1 MSTLFTPR
9 RTTDVTSGR
18 FALDVSACAPLDA
31 VRHSDAVTTD
41 SSRIVLSTRGVNAD
55 VEVVLAS

>member
-9 RTTDVTSGR
+9 RTTAVTSGR
-18 FALDVSACAPLDA
+18 FALDVSDCAPLEAARHADA
-31 VRHSDAVTTD
+31 ATTD
-41 SSRIVLSTRGVNAD
+41 SSRIVQSTRGANAD